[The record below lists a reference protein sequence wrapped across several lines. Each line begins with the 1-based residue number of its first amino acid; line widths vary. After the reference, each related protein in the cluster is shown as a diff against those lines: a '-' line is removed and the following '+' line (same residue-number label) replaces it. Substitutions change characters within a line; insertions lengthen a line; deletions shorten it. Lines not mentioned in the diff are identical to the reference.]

1 MDAPIEVLTAMH
13 ISGEIAAENVSY
25 EDFLRDFDG
34 EHVEWIDG
42 VVIRMSPITS
52 DHNLI
57 TGFLFLLFKH
67 LLALTG
73 GGEVFTDPMIM
84 RLETS
89 RRGRAPDIQVLLPHK
104 LHLIRKNEI
113 AGAADLVVEVVSEDS
128 QRRDRVEKF
137 TEYERGRVPEYWIL
151 DPLRRESLFNSLGG
165 SGLYELRP
173 PDENGIYTSVVLPG
187 LYLPADI
194 FWRHPLPD
202 AVETFRMA
210 EAMMRD

>member
-1 MDAPIEVLTAMH
+1 MN
-13 ISGEIAAENVSY
+13 ISGEIAAQNVSY
-25 EDFLRDFDG
+25 EDFLRDFDS

-52 DHNLI
+52 EHNAITIFLI
-57 TGFLFLLFKH
+57 LLFKN

-73 GGEVFTDPMIM
+73 GGEVYTDPMIM

-113 AGAADLVVEVVSEDS
+113 AGAADLAVEVVSEDS

-137 TEYERGRVPEYWIL
+137 TEYERGGVPEYWIL
-151 DPLRRESLFNSLGG
+151 DPLRKESLFNILGA

-173 PDENGIYTSVVLPG
+173 PDENGIYTSVTLPR
-187 LYLPADI
+187 LKLPADI
-194 FWRHPLPD
+194 FWRQPLPD

-210 EAMMRD
+210 EAMLRD